1 MRNVMK
7 ENRIKYPIGLQ
18 SFEEL
23 RRGGYVYVDKTGFI
37 PSLLDKKY
45 YFLSRPRRFGKSLT
59 LSMLEAYFCGR
70 KDLFEGLSVYDWERD
85 WIEYPVIHIDFN
97 SMKGVEPDEIVEEL
111 RQMLFEIAGNYE
123 VSLPFESYWTRERYP
138 IGRLFFDLIRLMSEQ
153 YKRNVVVLID
163 EYDKGIIEVLHDE
176 QLRMNA
182 TDLLRPF
189 FSVLK
194 SADRYIKFAFITGVS
209 RFRNT
214 TLFSG
219 ANNLSDISLD
229 RRYASFLGIT
239 EKEMLT
245 YFQPALNDI
254 SERYGWSYDKVVE
267 VLRDRYDGYRFT
279 SEEEYVYNPFSL
291 LSALDFE
298 AFQDYWVAT
307 GTSKVLATYLK
318 ASKFTFR
325 DLTRRWV
332 SANQLGSTYTKE
344 NPLSLFFQTGYL
356 TIRDFDGFNAY
367 RLGIPNQEV
376 QNALVEL
383 IIPEFVE
390 GVDADTIGDMTMTLR
405 KAINSGDV
413 DDMMQTLRSLMASIP
428 YHEIDVKLLE
438 KHMHLCM
445 YVVFLM
451 LGVDTKCEI
460 VESAGR
466 VDMVA
471 QTPWRVYVFEFKI
484 DKSAEEALRQID
496 EKGYAIS
503 WEASDRKVIKIG
515 VNFSSK
521 LRTIDSWIAE
531 VRS

>member
-1 MRNVMK
+1 M
-7 ENRIKYPIGLQ
+7 
-18 SFEEL
+18 
-23 RRGGYVYVDKTGFI
+23 
-37 PSLLDKKY
+37 
-45 YFLSRPRRFGKSLT
+45 
-59 LSMLEAYFCGR
+59 
-70 KDLFEGLSVYDWERD
+70 
-85 WIEYPVIHIDFN
+85 
-97 SMKGVEPDEIVEEL
+97 
-111 RQMLFEIAGNYE
+111 
-123 VSLPFESYWTRERYP
+123 
-138 IGRLFFDLIRLMSEQ
+138 
-153 YKRNVVVLID
+153 
-163 EYDKGIIEVLHDE
+163 
-176 QLRMNA
+176 
-182 TDLLRPF
+182 
-189 FSVLK
+189 
-194 SADRYIKFAFITGVS
+194 
-209 RFRNT
+209 
-214 TLFSG
+214 
-219 ANNLSDISLD
+219 
-229 RRYASFLGIT
+229 
-239 EKEMLT
+239 
-245 YFQPALNDI
+245 
-254 SERYGWSYDKVVE
+254 
-267 VLRDRYDGYRFT
+267 
-279 SEEEYVYNPFSL
+279 
-291 LSALDFE
+291 
-298 AFQDYWVAT
+298 
-307 GTSKVLATYLK
+307 
-318 ASKFTFR
+318 
-325 DLTRRWV
+325 
-332 SANQLGSTYTKE
+332 
-344 NPLSLFFQTGYL
+344 
-356 TIRDFDGFNAY
+356 
-367 RLGIPNQEV
+367 
-376 QNALVEL
+376 VEL

>member
-1 MRNVMK
+1 MK

-214 TLFSG
+214 TIFSG

-356 TIRDFDGFNAY
+356 T
-367 RLGIPNQEV
+367 
-376 QNALVEL
+376 
-383 IIPEFVE
+383 
-390 GVDADTIGDMTMTLR
+390 
-405 KAINSGDV
+405 
-413 DDMMQTLRSLMASIP
+413 
-428 YHEIDVKLLE
+428 
-438 KHMHLCM
+438 
-445 YVVFLM
+445 
-451 LGVDTKCEI
+451 
-460 VESAGR
+460 
-466 VDMVA
+466 
-471 QTPWRVYVFEFKI
+471 
-484 DKSAEEALRQID
+484 
-496 EKGYAIS
+496 
-503 WEASDRKVIKIG
+503 DRKSV
-515 VNFSSK
+515 V
-521 LRTIDSWIAE
+521 
-531 VRS
+531 